1 MNENTIN
8 NDVTIGGRA
17 SVLTGFYREAEEK
30 LRNAAT

>member
-17 SVLTGFYREAEEK
+17 SALTGFYREAEEK
-30 LRNAAT
+30 LRKAAT

>member
-17 SVLTGFYREAEEK
+17 SALTGFYREAEEK
-30 LRNAAT
+30 MSNAAT